1 MVLIVNKNGA
11 GKALAKL
18 ESSIKE
24 SIAARSV
31 STKDKIA
38 DPAIVQ
44 KTTNPEAIKDNRCVE
59 ALQKTSSNN
68 ITVLNVF
75 NFHWTEEDHLDV
87 LYYAKYAGHG
97 PRPKNWRPPE
107 YRKT

>member
-1 MVLIVNKNGA
+1 MVLIMNKNGA

-38 DPAIVQ
+38 NPAIAQ
-44 KTTNPEAIKDNRCVE
+44 KTTNPEAIKDNRCAE
-59 ALQKTSSNN
+59 ALQLASSNKPAG
-68 ITVLNVF
+68 LNVF

-87 LYYAKYAGHG
+87 LYYAKYNGHG
-97 PRPKNWRPPE
+97 PRPKNWRPPT
-107 YRKT
+107 R